1 MKELADAAASAPG
14 RRCVCT
20 HQMAALFSVM
30 AAILK
35 VWCQMENA
43 TLSINAHLNWSR
55 ILPNFIS
62 IQFEMTEP

>member
-14 RRCVCT
+14 RCCVCT

-35 VWCQMENA
+35 V
-43 TLSINAHLNWSR
+43 
-55 ILPNFIS
+55 
-62 IQFEMTEP
+62 